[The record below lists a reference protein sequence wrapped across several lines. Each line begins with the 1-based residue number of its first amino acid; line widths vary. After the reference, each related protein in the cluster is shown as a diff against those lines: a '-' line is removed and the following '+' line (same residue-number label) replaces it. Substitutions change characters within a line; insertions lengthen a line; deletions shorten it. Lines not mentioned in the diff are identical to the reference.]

1 MATETP
7 RKFGRELFGLFLLF
21 WSLLLLLSIVTFD
34 INDPSLNHVV
44 SSNAA
49 VTNSAGLFG
58 AYTAGLLNDVF
69 GIGAFIWPVLFA
81 ALGAAYVSPA
91 YALPWWRWCG
101 AFLLTVV
108 LLVISSAWGLSLGD
122 VSGGGMVGNALHGNT
137 SRYLSPVGS
146 SLVWLFVLL
155 IGLQLC
161 FDISWFAFAALVRDE
176 ARLRWKQF
184 RAGELFRAGQE
195 EAGEGVEKAPLTL
208 RERLVALG
216 RALRELRRKTKREV
230 GESSFLI
237 RLRDRLGNIRPLTD
251 EAMPE
256 VYDDTADETTAHDGK
271 NRQDA
276 GRVRAAGNKVNRLR
290 DARTEAGP
298 ETAAEGAAPQA
309 GVMSPSGEASPADLP
324 PWAAPAQMPEQGP
337 LPREADEP
345 RAAGDAAQP
354 LPFLPP
360 EGAIVPEVFG
370 EDGRPL
376 PPEAQ
381 PRHAL
386 DELDGRVRAG
396 QDGLSAGEVPPVE
409 APQAAP
415 ISVGPISAAS
425 EAAPA
430 GGPTAELLA
439 EIYEEEAAEPLDI
452 TANAPTVPP
461 VTAAPG
467 STPAATPAA
476 AVGQAVGNVVKDAA
490 QKTLAALGRK
500 APVPLPGLDLLSPP
514 APDAV
519 RPVEDPE
526 RARALMSCLRDFD
539 IQAEL
544 VRVTPGP
551 VVTMYEV
558 RPAPGIRVNRIAN
571 LSGEIALALKAIAV
585 RIQAPIPG
593 QDTVGIEI
601 PNTERQTVNFREL
614 VASEAFRKG
623 CGPLTMVLGKD
634 IAGRPVLA
642 DLAKMPHLLVAG
654 ATGAGKS
661 VCLNG
666 ILLSLLYRTQPSEMQ
681 LLLVDPKRI
690 EMAVYADEPHL
701 VHPVV
706 KEMSDAKNALDWAV
720 HEMDSRYDAM
730 ARLGVRNIAGY
741 NQKLASYGDA
751 LPDDLRDLEPM
762 SYLVIVID
770 ELADLMLTAGR
781 EVETSIVRLAQL
793 ARASGIHMILA
804 TQRPSVNVV
813 TGLIK
818 ANFPCR
824 ISFQVAS
831 VHDSRTILDQ
841 AGAEH
846 LLGRGDMLFKPSG
859 GQLQRLHGPFVSDE
873 EVHNVV
879 QYWKRHLSPSYKVDF
894 ASWGLE
900 AAGPGAGRAG
910 GGGNAA
916 NDPVYPAVQAF
927 VTEQGKASIS
937 LVQRRFNIGFNRAA
951 RIMEQLEQDG
961 IIGPAS
967 GSKPRAVVK

>member
-34 INDPSLNHVV
+34 VNDPSLNHVV
-44 SSNAA
+44 SSNAT
-49 VTNSAGLFG
+49 VENSAGLFG

-69 GIGAFIWPVLFA
+69 GIGAYIWPLLFA
-81 ALGAAYVSPA
+81 ALGAAYVSPV
-91 YALPWWRWCG
+91 YALHWWRWCG

-108 LLVISSAWGLSLGD
+108 LLVLGSAWDLSLGD
-122 VSGGGMVGNALHGNT
+122 VSGGGMVGNALHGNS

-146 SLVWLFVLL
+146 ALVWLFVLL

-161 FDISWFAFAALVRDE
+161 FDISWFALAALVRD
-176 ARLRWKQF
+176 AVRRRWQQH
-184 RAGELFRAGQE
+184 RAGAQAAAADERA
-195 EAGEGVEKAPLTL
+195 AGETAEPKPARSLG
-208 RERLVALG
+208 ERLAAVG
-216 RALRELRRKTKREV
+216 QGLRELRRKTKREM
-230 GESSFLI
+230 GEPGFFA
-237 RLRDRLGNIRPLTD
+237 RLRDRLGDIRPLTD
-251 EAMPE
+251 DGMPA
-256 VYDDTADETTAHDGK
+256 VYEDDK
-271 NRQDA
+271 DA
-276 GRVRAAGNKVNRLR
+276 GAVAGDGGAQRDGARRSSGINRMKRLR
-290 DARTEAGP
+290 DARTETPEAGDEAMP
-298 ETAAEGAAPQA
+298 ARPAAAAEADDVAVVLPWEMPAEQSNEPSVGVTGGGMADASSSYPAACE
-309 GVMSPSGEASPADLP
+309 SD
-324 PWAAPAQMPEQGP
+324 AP
-337 LPREADEP
+337 D
-345 RAAGDAAQP
+345 AAGDA
-354 LPFLPP
+354 
-360 EGAIVPEVFG
+360 VPMSGDEAV
-370 EDGRPL
+370 PL
-376 PPEAQ
+376 PPLTESVV
-381 PRHAL
+381 HGH
-386 DELDGRVRAG
+386 DGRESR
-396 QDGLSAGEVPPVE
+396 
-409 APQAAP
+409 
-415 ISVGPISAAS
+415 SAAY
-425 EAAPA
+425 AAT
-430 GGPTAELLA
+430 GPGAEEFA
-439 EIYEEEAAEPLDI
+439 AIYEEEAAEALDI
-452 TANAPTVPP
+452 TAHAPTAEPATTAP
-461 VTAAPG
+461 GEPAAPSAG
-467 STPAATPAA
+467 
-476 AVGQAVGNVVKDAA
+476 VGETMRQVAHKA
-490 QKTLAALGRK
+490 LAALGRK

-519 RPVEDPE
+519 RPVEDPA
-526 RARALMSCLRDFD
+526 RARALMACLRDFD

-558 RPAPGIRVNRIAN
+558 RPAPGVRVNRIAN
-571 LSGEIALALKAIAV
+571 LSGEIALSLKAIAV

-614 VASEAFRKG
+614 IASEAFRKG

-730 ARLGVRNIAGY
+730 ARLGVRNITGY

-751 LPDDLRDLEPM
+751 LPEDLRDLEPM

-859 GQLQRLHGPFVSDE
+859 GQLQRLHGPFVSDD

-894 ASWGLE
+894 ASWGQE
-900 AAGPGAGRAG
+900 ASGPGAGRNG
-910 GGGNAA
+910 GGGSAA